1 MRTVVLRVVALAL
14 LLLLALVAALSVRTL
29 RRLPNTVVYFMG
41 SDGTSFHLVPV
52 YRRGGRGDAVARAEH
67 EVAALAAGPTRAE
80 AAKGLSTAVPA
91 DTTVLDARLDG
102 DTLTIDLS
110 PSFERGGGT
119 SMMMGRLNQLL
130 YTLTRPSDVA
140 AVRLE
145 VAGQPVTA
153 FGGEG
158 IEVGNPWRRSAAPD
172 NPVW

>member
-14 LLLLALVAALSVRTL
+14 LLLLALVAVLSVRTL
-29 RRLPNTVVYFMG
+29 RRLPDTVVYFMA
-41 SDGTSFHLVPV
+41 SDGTSFHLEPA
-52 YRRGGRGDAVARAEH
+52 YRRGGRGDAVARAER
-67 EVAALAAGPTRAE
+67 EVTALAAGPTRSE
-80 AAKGLSTAVPA
+80 AAKGMSSAVPA
-91 DTTVLDARLDG
+91 ETRVLDARLDG

-110 PSFERGGGT
+110 ASFERGGGT

-130 YTLTRPSDVA
+130 YTLTRPSSVS

-145 VAGQPVTA
+145 VAGRPVTV

-158 IEVGNPWRRSAAPD
+158 IQIDNPWLRSAAPD